1 MFARMLNRSPA
12 PRTARHTKQYF
23 TVEGLEG
30 RQLMSLGAEFGISVA
45 TPVAQVESANA
56 SSANGSSVVVWT
68 ESTPSTPQIMGQLF
82 NAQDV
87 EVGEHV
93 VIRGSGNGLF

>member
-1 MFARMLNRSPA
+1 MFARMLHRSPV
-12 PRTARHTKQYF
+12 PRTARHTKPYF

-45 TPVAQVESANA
+45 TPAAQVESANA

-68 ESTPSTPQIMGQLF
+68 ESTPRPRRIWRKTKRPT
-82 NAQDV
+82 V
-87 EVGEHV
+87 
-93 VIRGSGNGLF
+93 R